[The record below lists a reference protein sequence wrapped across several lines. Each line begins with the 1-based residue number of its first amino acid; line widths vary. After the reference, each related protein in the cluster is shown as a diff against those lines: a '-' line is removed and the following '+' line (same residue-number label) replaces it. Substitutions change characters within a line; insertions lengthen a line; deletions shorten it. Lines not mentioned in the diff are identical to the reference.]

1 MTISPHITPKS
12 QIFASTQREK
22 NAKWERVSDF
32 YRFFDRKKIDFE
44 SHLFK
49 TFFYQFSNKDK
60 IICITLSRNGNNYV

>member
-32 YRFFDRKKIDFE
+32 YRFFDRKKSIF
-44 SHLFK
+44 SRIFLK
-49 TFFYQFSNKDK
+49 LIFYQFSNKD
-60 IICITLSRNGNNYV
+60 

>member
-32 YRFFDRKKIDFE
+32 YRFFDRKNRF
-44 SHLFK
+44 
-49 TFFYQFSNKDK
+49 
-60 IICITLSRNGNNYV
+60 

>member
-32 YRFFDRKKIDFE
+32 YRFFDRKKSI
-44 SHLFK
+44 
-49 TFFYQFSNKDK
+49 
-60 IICITLSRNGNNYV
+60 LSRIFLKLIFLSILE